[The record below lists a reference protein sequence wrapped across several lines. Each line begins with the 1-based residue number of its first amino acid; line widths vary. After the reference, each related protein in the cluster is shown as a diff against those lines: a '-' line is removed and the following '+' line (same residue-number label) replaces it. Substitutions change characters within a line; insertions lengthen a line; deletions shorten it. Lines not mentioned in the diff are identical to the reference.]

1 MGGDGGTDFVI
12 FRVFEAPRERVW
24 QALTETE
31 RLKEWWPPKTFSM
44 IHASMDL
51 RPGGVF
57 HCGMRS
63 VEGYKMWA
71 KFIYRD
77 VVPLERLVF
86 LNSFSDQ
93 AGEVKRHPIVPTWPL
108 LTLTT
113 IALEEEAGGKTK
125 LTVGWS
131 PHEAT
136 DIESQ
141 TFNASH
147 VGLKATWSSA
157 FDQLAAYLAKA
168 G

>member
-1 MGGDGGTDFVI
+1 MSGEGGADFVI
-12 FRVFEAPRERVW
+12 LRVFEAPRERVW

-31 RLKEWWPPKTFSM
+31 RLKDWWPPKTFSM

-71 KFIYRD
+71 KFIYSD
-77 VVPLERLVF
+77 VVPLERMVF
-86 LNSFSDQ
+86 LNSFSNQ
-93 AGEVKRHPIVPTWPL
+93 AGELKRHPIVPTWPMQ
-108 LTLTT
+108 TLTT
-113 IALEEEAGGKTK
+113 IALEDDADSKTK
-125 LTVGWS
+125 LTVTWS

-136 DIESQ
+136 EIERQ
-141 TFNASH
+141 TFNSSH

>member
-1 MGGDGGTDFVI
+1 MSGEGRSDFVI

-31 RLKEWWPPKTFSM
+31 RLKDWWPPKTFTM
-44 IHASMDL
+44 IHANMDL

-71 KFIYRD
+71 VFSYND
-77 VVPLERLVF
+77 VVQLERLVF
-86 LNSFSDQ
+86 LSAFSNQ
-93 AGEVKRHPIVPTWPL
+93 AGELKRHPIVPTWPMQ
-108 LTLTT
+108 TLTT
-113 IALEEEAGGKTK
+113 IALEDDTGAHTK
-125 LTVGWS
+125 LTIAWS

-136 DIESQ
+136 EIECQ

-147 VGLKATWSSA
+147 VGLKATWNAA
-157 FDQLAAYLAKA
+157 FDQLAAYLARA

>member
-1 MGGDGGTDFVI
+1 MSGEGGTDFVI
-12 FRVFEAPRERVW
+12 FRVFEAPRERIW

-31 RLKEWWPPKTFSM
+31 RLKDWWPPKTFSM

-71 KFIYRD
+71 KFVYRD
-77 VVPLERLVF
+77 VVPLERMVF

-108 LTLTT
+108 QTLTT

-125 LTVGWS
+125 LTVTWA

-136 DIESQ
+136 EIERQ

-147 VGLKATWSSA
+147 VGLKATWSAA
-157 FDQLAAYLAKA
+157 FDQLAAYLAKT